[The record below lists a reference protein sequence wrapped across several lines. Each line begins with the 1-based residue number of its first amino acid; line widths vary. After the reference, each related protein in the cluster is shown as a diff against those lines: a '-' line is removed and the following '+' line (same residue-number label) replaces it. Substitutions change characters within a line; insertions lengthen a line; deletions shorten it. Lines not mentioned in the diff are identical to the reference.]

1 MNPMRSTRFL
11 IVCLLLLVAS
21 ACTSIPV
28 EERAQLREEINQGA
42 GLLGGNLDITRRW
55 SVAAEYHGFTGS

>member
-42 GLLGGNLDITRRW
+42 GLLGGNLDITRR
-55 SVAAEYHGFTGS
+55 